1 MQAIWHI
8 SDESP
13 RHVHQALYDLI
24 EYPGTGLQ
32 FVAKVHEILSCCGRQ
47 EREQLAQALFL
58 PTGFLKDFSHFEQ
71 TRWYDFSSEIFEVE
85 HGENLK
91 RINELLYIAHVFKE
105 TEEGEAALDE
115 LNQLYINYNSLV
127 LDQEDQM
134 SPHLFHVTGDGGGG
148 ASGGSGPGD
157 PNGKPPRP
165 DDDEDEVDSPES
177 PEDKNNKNSEEEKP
191 RDWSPEE
198 AKSRLEQLNNP
209 SAIKAMGLVGL
220 TYEQLKKAYKRF
232 KSIKG
237 FLSKNGPFQKF
248 IKNFRGMK
256 GKLDTARGSGYEI
269 KTANRLYKYKNKII
283 EFGRKADNAEVDII
297 TQTKWF
303 ECKHWIWNKV
313 TVDRLNKLFSESG
326 RVRSLAQRDGKM
338 YEICFSNKV
347 PQPVKDRLIKMGISI
362 FEG

>member
-1 MQAIWHI
+1 
-8 SDESP
+8 
-13 RHVHQALYDLI
+13 
-24 EYPGTGLQ
+24 
-32 FVAKVHEILSCCGRQ
+32 
-47 EREQLAQALFL
+47 
-58 PTGFLKDFSHFEQ
+58 
-71 TRWYDFSSEIFEVE
+71 
-85 HGENLK
+85 
-91 RINELLYIAHVFKE
+91 
-105 TEEGEAALDE
+105 
-115 LNQLYINYNSLV
+115 
-127 LDQEDQM
+127 M

-198 AKSRLEQLNNP
+198 AESRLEQLNNP
-209 SAIKAMGLVGL
+209 SAIKAMGLAGL
-220 TYEQLKKAYKRF
+220 TCGDLKKAYKRF